1 MTFEICALNVLGSNV
16 LKPDVFEL
24 NANWQPFPSSRI
36 FRVIT
41 FFSAFVSF
49 ILLQLFGS
57 FVFLMYVDAEE

>member
-1 MTFEICALNVLGSNV
+1 MLLEPNVSEPNVL
-16 LKPDVFEL
+16 EL

-41 FFSAFVSF
+41 FFSAFDSF

-57 FVFLMYVDAEE
+57 FVFFVYVDATE